1 MIKKRTR
8 EELYDKFRQGAIPS
22 GADFAD
28 YIESQLNLLDDGI
41 DVPEDPKEPICFRAH
56 GEKESIL
63 DFSDSNGTKRWRV
76 SGRCEDE
83 SNEGLNIQADQQSKF
98 YIERETG
105 NIGISTD
112 KPEAKLHIIQTDSAD
127 ALKIDDIANDETP
140 LVVSSDG
147 QVGLGTASPTAQLHI
162 SYSGSGDIL
171 RVDDTE
177 DDTSPFTINDEGNTG
192 IGCEDPKAKLTVVE
206 GGVSI
211 GKNDDPGDS
220 NLYVAG
226 NLEVGGSVVFSSGS
240 GVSGFEINAPLTSKT
255 NELTIKDNLR
265 IIGDNNQVGS
275 DGNLTVAGHTTLGTY
290 NATYENQKV
299 VTLNGR
305 IRSGDNGSGEQQYQ
319 LEVNEVL
326 TIDRTPK
333 KEKVSVGGNLVI
345 EGNLTGN
352 GNAQLGGTLSAK
364 DTNVTGVL
372 STSGNAVVGGTL
384 TAKGAIINGTF
395 NSSGNAQVGGTLT
408 AKSASIEGSLSSTG
422 DSTIGGTITAQG
434 IQCNGI
440 IDADEVV
447 VNGVVAATVNMVP
460 PVGSIIS
467 WLPGLYQNADQTGF
481 NFKSVA
487 LPENWRLCN
496 GSAVT
501 DSPLLGTGYLPRLT
515 DDRFLM
521 GVTDIGD
528 LGSQAGN
535 NDGLTH
541 THNFT
546 NPLVPGH
553 KHGVGSLGTT
563 QNGSHTHTWLHGIE
577 RDDKGHG
584 GSYDEFT
591 LIGGN
596 SYGVLSVEGAHTHSI
611 TGVAGNTA
619 GLNGDNSLQTING
632 SVNVVNE
639 NLTDANLPKYLA
651 VYYIMRVK

>member
-56 GEKESIL
+56 GEKENIL
-63 DFSDSNGTKRWRV
+63 DFADSDGMKRWRV
-76 SGRCEDE
+76 SGCCEDE
-83 SNEGLNIQADQQSKF
+83 SNEGLNIQADEQSKF

-105 NIGISTD
+105 NVGISTD
-112 KPEAKLHIIQTDSAD
+112 KPEAKLHIVQTNSVD

-147 QVGLGTASPTAQLHI
+147 QVGLGTASPSAQLHI

-177 DDTSPFTINDEGNTG
+177 DDTSPFVINDGGYTG

-211 GKNDDPGDS
+211 GKNGDPGDS

-265 IIGDNNQVGS
+265 IIGDNNQEGS
-275 DGNLTVAGHTTLGTY
+275 DGNLTVAGHTILGTY
-290 NATYENQKV
+290 NAIYENQKV
-299 VTLNGR
+299 VTVNGR

-326 TIDRTPK
+326 TIDRTPT
-333 KEKVSVGGNLVI
+333 KEKVSVDGNMVI

-352 GNAQLGGTLSAK
+352 GNAQIGGALSAK
-364 DTNVTGVL
+364 DTNITGAL
-372 STSGNAVVGGTL
+372 SASGNTVIGGTL

-395 NSSGNAQVGGTLT
+395 SSSGNAQVDGTLT
-408 AKSASIEGSLSSTG
+408 TKSTSIEGSLSSTG
-422 DSTIGGTITAQG
+422 DATIGGTIAAQG
-434 IQCNGI
+434 IQCTGI
-440 IDADEVV
+440 IDANEVV
-447 VNGVVAATVNMVP
+447 VNGVAAANVDMAP

-467 WLPGLYQNADQTGF
+467 WLPGLYQNANQTGF

-487 LPENWRLCN
+487 LPENWCLCN

-501 DSPLLGTGYLPRLT
+501 DSPLLGTGYLPKLT

-535 NDGLTH
+535 NDGIAH
-541 THNFT
+541 THNFA
-546 NPLVPGH
+546 NPYVPGH
-553 KHGVGSLGTT
+553 KHGVGSLGTS

-577 RDDKGHG
+577 GDDKGHG
-584 GSYDEFT
+584 GSYDEYT
-591 LIGGN
+591 LVGGSASN
-596 SYGVLSVEGAHTHSI
+596 VMSAAGLHTHSV
-611 TGVAGNTA
+611 TGEVGNIAGQT
-619 GLNGDNSLQTING
+619 GDNLLQTING
-632 SVNVVNE
+632 SVNAVKE
-639 NLTDANLPKYLA
+639 NLTDTNLPKYLA